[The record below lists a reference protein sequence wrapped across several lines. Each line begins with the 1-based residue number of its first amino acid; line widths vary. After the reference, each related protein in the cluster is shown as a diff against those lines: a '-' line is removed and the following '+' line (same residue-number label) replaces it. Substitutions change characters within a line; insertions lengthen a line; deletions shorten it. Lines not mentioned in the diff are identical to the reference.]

1 MGVAIK
7 PLTGHQ
13 IAIAVADLAS
23 LRITVFAD
31 WPYLYDGD
39 LAYEEDYLREFA
51 EAQDAVLVL
60 ARDGERAVG
69 AATASPMMAQKP
81 ESRAPFEERGL
92 DCSSLFY
99 FGESVLLASYR
110 GQGIGHAFF
119 DHREAQARAC
129 GAKAACFAAV
139 IRPDDHPD
147 RPAGYVPLDAFWRK
161 RGYAPVEGLITELPW
176 KDHRET
182 QESSKPMQYWLREF

>member
-69 AATASPMMAQKP
+69 AATASPMMAR
-81 ESRAPFEERGL
+81 SRSSAPPSRNAGSTVPVCSTSERA
-92 DCSSLFY
+92 CSLPAIAAK
-99 FGESVLLASYR
+99 ASATPFSTIAR
-110 GQGIGHAFF
+110 RRRGHAV
-119 DHREAQARAC
+119 RRQ
-129 GAKAACFAAV
+129 
-139 IRPDDHPD
+139 
-147 RPAGYVPLDAFWRK
+147 PA
-161 RGYAPVEGLITELPW
+161 
-176 KDHRET
+176 
-182 QESSKPMQYWLREF
+182 SLRYPP